1 MYTNQSERVDLR
13 PGWEHKGQQQRS
25 SNHHRRGNYQPTD
38 SYRILSR
45 LDLRG
50 DYICF
55 PPLLTVLRKREQR
68 GTRGLQS
75 AKCMEQGKVCRTER
89 NNKRLNSTATSGGS
103 STSCPRGNRKQWLNA
118 TSKIRYS
125 MRRAVRLIGA

>member
-55 PPLLTVLRKREQR
+55 PPSPPPRFKEARTEGCKV
-68 GTRGLQS
+68 QS
-75 AKCMEQGKVCRTER
+75 AWSKEKCAER
-89 NNKRLNSTATSGGS
+89 NEIIND
-103 STSCPRGNRKQWLNA
+103 
-118 TSKIRYS
+118 
-125 MRRAVRLIGA
+125 

>member
-50 DYICF
+50 DYIRF
-55 PPLLTVLRKREQR
+55 PPLLPVLRKRER
-68 GTRGLQS
+68 RV
-75 AKCMEQGKVCRTER
+75 AKCKVHG
-89 NNKRLNSTATSGGS
+89 A
-103 STSCPRGNRKQWLNA
+103 RKSVQNG
-118 TSKIRYS
+118 TK
-125 MRRAVRLIGA
+125 